1 MVVGVTFGRCVHSVV
16 AFPTLGPLLQWVL
29 VNYTVFG
36 QSVDYLSQS
45 ALKIVGGRKKGSNE
59 SVVSLRYNLVLL
71 QQTTYYRDI
80 SLHTTTYKCEYCT
93 CAYVYIYNL
102 N

>member
-1 MVVGVTFGRCVHSVV
+1 MIYIYKLDMVVGVTFGRCVHSVV
-16 AFPTLGPLLQWVL
+16 AFPSLGPLLQWVL

-71 QQTTYYRDI
+71 QQTTYYI
-80 SLHTTTYKCEYCT
+80 
-93 CAYVYIYNL
+93 
-102 N
+102 